1 MALRPGTRL
10 GSFEIRGRA
19 GRRRYGQGLPRARH
33 GARSRALTLLPE
45 AFGAD
50 PDRLIAM
57 RGPRAATSKS
67 RVGTLRRAPVRGS
80 IEATH
85 RSWCSPCE
93 AAIT

>member
-1 MALRPGTRL
+1 VGALG
-10 GSFEIRGRA
+10 A
-19 GRRRYGQGLPRARH
+19 GGMGKVYRARDT
-33 GARSRALTLLPE
+33 ALDRAVALTLLPE

-67 RVGTLRRAPVRGS
+67 RVGTLRRAPVRRS